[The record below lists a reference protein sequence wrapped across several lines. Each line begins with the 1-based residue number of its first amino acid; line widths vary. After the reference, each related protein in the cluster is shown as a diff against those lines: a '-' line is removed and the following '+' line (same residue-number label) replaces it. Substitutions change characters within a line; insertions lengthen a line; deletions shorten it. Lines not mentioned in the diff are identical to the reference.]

1 MISKF
6 RTDYLPFIQM
16 KDYNADLATILTQFS
31 KKLFRLLENLITT
44 LAINLKLKKCGG
56 TTV

>member
-1 MISKF
+1 MILKF

-16 KDYNADLATILTQFS
+16 KDCSPDFTTISTQFS
-31 KKLFRLLENLITT
+31 KKLFRLLENLIST

-56 TTV
+56 TIV